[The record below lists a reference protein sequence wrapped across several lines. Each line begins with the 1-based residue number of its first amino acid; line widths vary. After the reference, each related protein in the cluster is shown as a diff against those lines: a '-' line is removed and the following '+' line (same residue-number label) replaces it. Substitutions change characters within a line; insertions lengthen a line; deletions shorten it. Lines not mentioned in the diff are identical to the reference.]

1 VIPLLGNERIVFRC
15 DGDQQIGAGHVA
27 RCIPLAKAF
36 AQVGWK
42 VSFVGAYEG
51 LAEWLL
57 ARAGIAVRVPDLEA
71 PCGVTAKDCEAAVLD
86 SYVIAPSSICEL
98 ADTLPVVTL
107 AEANNC
113 PSCGVL
119 LDYHLDRSEPSNV
132 RLLAGPS
139 YAPLDPAFAGAG
151 RAADEI
157 RGVLVTMGGS
167 LPARGLLTRIA
178 QMASSI
184 FPDADIILAGGHQSE
199 TIEMDESRVIH
210 LPAPS
215 ALVDIVSDVDLAIT
229 AAGWTAYELA
239 CAGIPQ
245 VAIAIVANQ
254 HRVVKGLNNGRMAL
268 CLDLT
273 SGDSL
278 TDLPVA
284 LKQLADPELRRQLAV
299 RGRKTFDGQGA
310 RRAARALTKR
320 YRAMRVCER
329 SS

>member
-1 VIPLLGNERIVFRC
+1 MIPLPGDERIVFRC
-15 DGDQQIGAGHVA
+15 DGDHRIGAGHVA

-57 ARAGIAVRVPDLEA
+57 ARSGIVVRAPDLEA
-71 PCGVTAKDCEAAVLD
+71 PCGVTAEDCEAAVLD
-86 SYVIAPSSICEL
+86 SYAIAPFSICEL
-98 ADTLPVVTL
+98 AHTLPVVTL

-119 LDYHLDRSEPSNV
+119 LDYHLDRSESSSA

-139 YAPLDPAFAGAG
+139 YAPLDPDFAGAG

-157 RGVLVTMGGS
+157 RSVLVTMGGS
-167 LPARGLLTRIA
+167 LLARGLLTRIA
-178 QMASSI
+178 QMASSV
-184 FPDADIILAGGHQSE
+184 FPDANIVIPGDNESE
-199 TIEMDESRVIH
+199 TIEMDIARVVRP
-210 LPAPS
+210 PAPS
-215 ALVDIVSDVDLAIT
+215 SSIDIVPDVDLAIT

-239 CAGIPQ
+239 CAGVPQ

-254 HRVVKGLNNGRMAL
+254 HRVVEGLSNGRMAL

-278 TDLPVA
+278 TDLPGA
-284 LKQLADPELRRQLAV
+284 LEQLADPELRLQLIA
-299 RGRKTFDGQGA
+299 RGRKAFDGQGA
-310 RRAARALTKR
+310 RRAASALTER
-320 YRAMRVCER
+320 LRAMRACEC

>member
-1 VIPLLGNERIVFRC
+1 
-15 DGDQQIGAGHVA
+15 
-27 RCIPLAKAF
+27 
-36 AQVGWK
+36 
-42 VSFVGAYEG
+42 VSFVGTYEG

-57 ARAGIAVRVPDLEA
+57 ARTGIVVRAPDLQA

-86 SYVIAPSSICEL
+86 SYAIAPSSICEL
-98 ADTLPVVTL
+98 AGTLPVVTL

-113 PSCGVL
+113 PTCGVL
-119 LDYHLDRSEPSNV
+119 LDYHLDRSEPSSP

-151 RAADEI
+151 RAAVEI
-157 RGVLVTMGGS
+157 RSVLVTMGGS
-167 LPARGLLTRIA
+167 LPARELLSPIA
-178 QMASSI
+178 QIASSV
-184 FPDADIILAGGHQSE
+184 FPEADIILAGGHQSE
-199 TIEMDESRVIH
+199 TIEMDEPRVIH

-215 ALVDIVSDVDLAIT
+215 ALVDVVADVDLAIT

-239 CAGIPQ
+239 CAGVPQ

-254 HRVVKGLNNGRMAL
+254 RRVVKGLNNGRMAL

-278 TDLPVA
+278 TGLPVA
-284 LKQLADPELRRQLAV
+284 LEQLADPELRRGLVA

-310 RRAARALTKR
+310 ERAARALTER
-320 YRAMRVCER
+320 YLTMRICER